1 MKLLSKSSVLA
12 PSMLAFAAAF
22 APASAQEEAQSICPD
37 ASALTCTIGEKVVYL
52 PGFFDQYNP
61 VTALDM
67 VQRVPGFSID
77 PGDDVRGFG
86 GAAGNV
92 LIDGE
97 RPSTKSADLFQVLQ
111 RIGADSVNYIELI
124 RGGAGSLDTAGQ
136 SVVVNVV
143 RNTGAGTRDAAP
155 WEFVLIKRRP
165 GGGVRPLGSISYSD
179 YLGKN
184 KYTVGANLFGISL
197 AFQSIEDITRFSGL
211 DETRD
216 RMGNFREQ
224 GGGLNFKLERPFDNG
239 DKAQFTVEAEFFKWR
254 ETYNEARLIENGDAS
269 DAFFTFPF
277 EDFNFEVGG
286 DYEHG
291 ISEDL
296 NIKFIALFSREY
308 QDRLIEFAV
317 FDPPAPDERSL
328 FVTDR
333 EIGELIGRTELN
345 FTGPDRHAMQ
355 IGGEIAKNFIDNT
368 SMLSVADAMGML
380 MPVDIAGA
388 NTRVSELRGEVFVK
402 DSWTLSQKLTAD
414 IGFALEASRISQS
427 GDNANSRN
435 FLYPKPSLTLTYAAN
450 DKTQFRLAA
459 EREVGQLDFGEFVS
473 AVNFDDDDVDFGNP
487 DLRPQRT
494 WAFEASA
501 ERRFGDIGV
510 VKLTGFYDHVQ
521 DVEDLLPIGGVV
533 EVPGNIGDGKVY
545 GAVIDVTTPLGW
557 FGLKNARLESSATIR
572 DSSVTDPVTGEPRE
586 FSFTENTFYEIEFR
600 QDFPAYDVSWG
611 ASTNNSSEEFGF
623 GLDEFS
629 RFTRDQELA
638 AFVETTAIDGVK
650 IRFEVRDILNVTNV
664 RDRTVFDGSRALAM
678 PLFREFRRSNNGG
691 AYRLTLSGTF

>member
-1 MKLLSKSSVLA
+1 MKLLSKFGALA
-12 PSMLAFAAAF
+12 PSAIALTAVIS
-22 APASAQEEAQSICPD
+22 PAKAQEETQNICPD
-37 ASALTCTIGEKVVYL
+37 PSALFCTIGDKVFYL

-67 VQRVPGFSID
+67 VRRVPGFSIE

-111 RIGADSVNYIELI
+111 RIGAGSIDYIELI

-155 WEFVLIKRRP
+155 WEFSIVKRRP
-165 GGGVRPLGSISYSD
+165 GGGVRPQGSVSYSD
-179 YLGKN
+179 TFGKT
-184 KYTVGANLFGISL
+184 KYTMGANIFGISL
-197 AFQSIEDITRFSGL
+197 AFQSEENITRFSGL
-211 DETRD
+211 DETRN
-216 RMGNFREQ
+216 RNGNFREQ

-239 DKAQFTVEAEFFKWR
+239 DKAQITVEAEFFKWR

-291 ISEDL
+291 ISENLD
-296 NIKFIALFSREY
+296 IKFIALFSREY

-317 FDPPAPDERSL
+317 IDPPAPDERSL
-328 FVTDR
+328 FATDR

-345 FTGPDRHAMQ
+345 FTGFDSHAMQ
-355 IGGEIAKNFIDNT
+355 FGGEIAKNFIDN
-368 SMLSVADAMGML
+368 SSVLSVADATGML
-380 MPVDIAGA
+380 TPVDIAGV

-402 DSWTLSQKLTAD
+402 NSWSLAPKLTVD
-414 IGFALEASRISQS
+414 LGFALEASRISQS
-427 GDNANSRN
+427 GDNANSRD
-435 FLYPKPSLTLTYAAN
+435 FLYPKPSLTVTYAAN

-545 GAVIDVTTPLGW
+545 GAVIDVTTPLAW

-572 DSSVTDPVTGEPRE
+572 DSSVIDPVTGYPRE
-586 FSFTENTFYEIEFR
+586 FSFMENTFYEIEFR
-600 QDFPAYDVSWG
+600 QDFPAYKVSWG

-629 RFTRDQELA
+629 RFTRDQELT
-638 AFVETTAIDGVK
+638 AFIETTAIDGVK
-650 IRFEVRDILNVTNV
+650 VRFQVGDILNVTNV
-664 RDRTVFDGSRALAM
+664 RDRTVFDGSRALNM
-678 PLFREFRRSNNGG
+678 PLFREVRRSNNGG
-691 AYRLTLSGTF
+691 NFILTLSGTF